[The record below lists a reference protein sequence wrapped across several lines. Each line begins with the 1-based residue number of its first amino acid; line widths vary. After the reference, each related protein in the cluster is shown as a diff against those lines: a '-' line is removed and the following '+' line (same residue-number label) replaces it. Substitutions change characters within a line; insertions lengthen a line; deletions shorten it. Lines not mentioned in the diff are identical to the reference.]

1 MFGISS
7 QVCYNNVTINLQDE
21 AANMKILTLTDIE
34 SLIKQH
40 TFNQF
45 MLDLMA
51 YVKADFRAWHDFDKS
66 SRHVTHVAGGVE
78 ELMPV
83 ANKKFYT
90 YKYVNGHP
98 KNTKAGKF
106 TIVATGQLAT
116 VDDGY
121 PLLYSEMTILT
132 AFRTA
137 ATSAI
142 ATDLMS
148 RKNSKTLCLIGT
160 GAQSEFQL
168 LANLLVRDITTVKY
182 YDIDPQAMAKFSKN
196 IKSRNLGVELIQCNN
211 HKEAVLDSD
220 IVISCIAK
228 KAHVNAVMSEWVK
241 PGAHLNGI
249 GGDCPGK
256 TELELAL
263 LPRTKIAVEYLPQ
276 TRVEGEIQRLSD
288 ADVDHLVKAQLWEL
302 ISGTKTLRTTA
313 EDITLFDSV
322 GFALE
327 DFSVLRLAHDLS
339 AKYNLGHDLDIIPN
353 ITDTKNLISLLG

>member
-1 MFGISS
+1 
-7 QVCYNNVTINLQDE
+7 
-21 AANMKILTLTDIE
+21 MKILTLTDIE
-34 SLIKQH
+34 TLVKQH

-45 MLDLMA
+45 MLDLIT
-51 YVKADFRAWHDFDKS
+51 YIKEDFGAWHDFDKS

-83 ANKKFYT
+83 SNKQFYT

-98 KNTKAGKF
+98 KNTKSGKF

-121 PLLYSEMTILT
+121 PLLYSEMTLLT

-142 ATDLMS
+142 ATDLMA
-148 RKNSKTLCLIGT
+148 RKNSKTLCMIGT

-168 LANLLVRDITTVKY
+168 LANLLVRDITSVKY
-182 YDIDPQAMAKFSKN
+182 YDIDHDAMAKFTKN
-196 IKSRNLGVELIQCNN
+196 IKARNLSVELIQCSN
-211 HKEAVLDSD
+211 HKDAVMGSD
-220 IVISCIAK
+220 IVISCIAE
-228 KAHVNAVMSEWVK
+228 KAHVNVIMSEWVR
-241 PGAHLNGI
+241 PGTHLNGI

-276 TRVEGEIQRLSD
+276 TKIEGEIQRLSS
-288 ADVDHLVKAQLWEL
+288 ADVDRLVKAELWEL
-302 ISGTKTLRTTA
+302 ISGNKTLRNT
-313 EDITLFDSV
+313 ENDITLFDSV

-327 DFSVLRLAHDLS
+327 DFSVLRLVHDLS